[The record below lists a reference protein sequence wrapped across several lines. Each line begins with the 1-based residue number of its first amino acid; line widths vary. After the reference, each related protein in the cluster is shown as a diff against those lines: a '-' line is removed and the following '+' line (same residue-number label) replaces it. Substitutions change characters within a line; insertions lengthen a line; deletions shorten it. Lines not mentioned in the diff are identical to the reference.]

1 MTVYGILLLL
11 NLAWAPLFFGM
22 YPMVGT
28 AALWMALLVL
38 AAHAVAAGATVV
50 RFGLIS
56 RAAGLLMLPYV
67 SWVVFSLSLNA
78 YAAASN

>member
-22 YPMVGT
+22 YVPHSRLGRP
-28 AALWMALLVL
+28 L
-38 AAHAVAAGATVV
+38 AGPPGHRRSCRGRWCHSGAV
-50 RFGLIS
+50 R
-56 RAAGLLMLPYV
+56 LMLPYV
-67 SWVVFSLSLNA
+67 SWFVFSLSLNA